1 MGDIFIGGVPF
12 MALGHHDGR
21 FVRTAGLFTFA
32 RRTPSGGY
40 EVLHLGLSA
49 AINREARPGH
59 ARWSWALGA
68 GMDSLLVHLFG
79 EPAEVAA
86 HAPPDLETVTWHP
99 DAQVDFLD
107 DSDGALDLDPDF
119 DRARAPSRL

>member
-21 FVRTAGLFTFA
+21 FVRTAGLFAFA
-32 RRTPSGGY
+32 RRNHSGGY

-49 AINREARPGH
+49 AINREAGPGH
-59 ARWSWALGA
+59 PRWAWAMRA

-79 EPAEVAA
+79 KPAEIPAG
-86 HAPPDLETVTWHP
+86 APADLETVTWHP
-99 DAQVDFLD
+99 DAEVALLDAQD
-107 DSDGALDLDPDF
+107 DSAGYDPDLASALASG
-119 DRARAPSRL
+119 RS